1 VRVYPF
7 AALRPAAEYAS
18 NVAAPPYDVL
28 SSDEAR
34 ALVKDN
40 VYSFLHVDKA
50 EIDLPPDTDIHDPSV
65 YAKAGENLRRM
76 TDTGVLIQEAVSAFY
91 IYRLTMNGRAQTGL
105 ACCVDAMDNE
115 TGIVKKHE
123 FTRPDKEQDRVD
135 HVLACSAHTGPIFM
149 AYKSNEALTGEMRG
163 WCESHAPVYDFVSED
178 GVGHT
183 VWAVDDA
190 ASVKAIEAAA
200 ESVPCIYIA
209 DGHHRSAAAVR
220 VAKMVDSA
228 EAGRYLTVM
237 FPQDELEILDY
248 NRVVKDLNGLTPE
261 GFINAISGSFE
272 VTPSDAPVKPAA
284 TYEYGFYTNG
294 RWYRLSYKG
303 IAPSD
308 AVSALAVSVLQDKIL
323 SPVLAIHDPRSDKR
337 IDFVG
342 GARGV
347 AGLTERV
354 DSGEMAAAFTLS
366 PTKMDELLSV
376 ADAGQVMPPKSTW
389 FEPKLRSGLLI
400 HKF

>member
-7 AALRPAAEYAS
+7 AALRPAAGYAS
-18 NVAAPPYDVL
+18 QVAAPPYDVL

-34 ALVKDN
+34 VLVGGN
-40 VYSFLHVDKA
+40 GYSFLHVDKA
-50 EIDLPPDTDIHDPSV
+50 EIDLPEDTGVHDAAV

-76 TDTGVLIQEAVSAFY
+76 ADTGVLIQEAVSAFY
-91 IYRLTMNGRAQTGL
+91 IYRLTMNGRSQTGL
-105 ACCVDAMDNE
+105 ACCVDAADNE

-149 AYKSNEALTGEMRG
+149 AYKSNAQLTDEMRS
-163 WCESHAPVYDFVSED
+163 WCENNAPVYDFVSED

-183 VWAVDDA
+183 VWVVDDA
-190 ASVKAIEAAA
+190 AAVRAIEAAA
-200 ESVPCIYIA
+200 ETVPCIYIA

-220 VAKMVDSA
+220 VSKMVDRD

-248 NRVVKDLNGLTPE
+248 NRVVKDLNGLTAE
-261 GFINAISGSFE
+261 GFIKTISVSFD
-272 VTPSDAPVKPAA
+272 VTPSEAPVKPAA
-284 TYEYGFYTNG
+284 TYEYGLYTEG
-294 RWYRLSYKG
+294 RWYRLTYKHA
-303 IAPSD
+303 APDD
-308 AVSALAVSVLQDKIL
+308 AVSALAVSVLQDKVL
-323 SPVLAIHDPRSDKR
+323 SPVLGIHDPRSDKR

-366 PTKMDELLSV
+366 ATKMDELLNV